1 MSDFDF
7 PIVLTAS
14 GLQPQDPEALLA
26 QLLNA
31 AAIRSPGYTA
41 NLPGSLVEDISS
53 TDVAAIALM
62 DAAKVDTVN
71 TLTPSGANEF
81 LLLQLGQLWGV
92 PFGQPTNTSV
102 FIIASGTVGYV
113 IPDGLLVGDGGNTF
127 QVTKGGPIG
136 GGGVS
141 QPLQAVSIL
150 PGSFGVP
157 ANTVQRVQTSVPTT
171 VNLAVNNPSA
181 GTPGALA
188 ESWASYRTRVMQAGL
203 AACVGSARYIK
214 TLVRRALG
222 VQKVSV
228 QSTPTGLRIIT
239 VGGDAYEVAYA
250 IFRAVADPGRLVGS
264 HVTTA
269 RNINVS
275 LIDPPNTFNILYVN
289 SPQQT
294 VTMTVTWNTT
304 LSNFSGGGAFPGLVQ
319 APLVAYIN
327 ALDPGAPIN
336 IFAMEKIFETAVAAL
351 LPADFLTRLVFS
363 VSINGTST
371 PVSSGTGIVVGD
383 DEGYF
388 FTSLDGS
395 GITVLQG

>member
-1 MSDFDF
+1 
-7 PIVLTAS
+7 
-14 GLQPQDPEALLA
+14 
-26 QLLNA
+26 
-31 AAIRSPGYTA
+31 
-41 NLPGSLVEDISS
+41 
-53 TDVAAIALM
+53 
-62 DAAKVDTVN
+62 
-71 TLTPSGANEF
+71 
-81 LLLQLGQLWGV
+81 
-92 PFGQPTNTSV
+92 
-102 FIIASGTVGYV
+102 
-113 IPDGLLVGDGGNTF
+113 
-127 QVTKGGPIG
+127 
-136 GGGVS
+136 
-141 QPLQAVSIL
+141 
-150 PGSFGVP
+150 
-157 ANTVQRVQTSVPTT
+157 
-171 VNLAVNNPSA
+171 
-181 GTPGALA
+181 
-188 ESWASYRTRVMQAGL
+188 
-203 AACVGSARYIK
+203 
-214 TLVRRALG
+214 
-222 VQKVSV
+222 
-228 QSTPTGLRIIT
+228 